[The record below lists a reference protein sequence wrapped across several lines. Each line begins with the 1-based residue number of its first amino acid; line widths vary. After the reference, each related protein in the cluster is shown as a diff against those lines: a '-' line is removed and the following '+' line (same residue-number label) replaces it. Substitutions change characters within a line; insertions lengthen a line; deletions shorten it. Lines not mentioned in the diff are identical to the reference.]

1 MYDSRTRLSIEIS
14 QQIRGLFKE
23 STFITQIPRN
33 VSIAES
39 SAKGMPV
46 INYRPTSS
54 GSLAYLSLA
63 KEVLDNEEQKIINTK
78 LEDIVK
84 KYSDTNVL
92 FLLEREYKSL
102 PITKIKTTDI
112 DDNRYLKQIKIQK
125 DQLNFLLNAYANNIP
140 LEPLIVRPKKD
151 HYEVVVG
158 RKRLHV
164 ARKVNVEEVNAIVID
179 YTDEEM
185 LLILLMV
192 ARDEHYVN
200 PIEMA
205 IICSS
210 LSRKYNYSQE
220 TLARLT
226 HQSRSQISSFTRI
239 LTLPDHVLNLVSSGK
254 LKYGHARA
262 LITLPENLAIEL
274 ADRAVKENLT
284 VRDLERENRKYRGI
298 NNNNKISK
306 LETKYNA
313 SIKEGDN
320 ELNIKFKNKADF
332 AAFLEKMHD

>member
-1 MYDSRTRLSIEIS
+1 M
-14 QQIRGLFKE
+14 K
-23 STFITQIPRN
+23 N
-33 VSIAES
+33 
-39 SAKGMPV
+39 K
-46 INYRPTSS
+46 
-54 GSLAYLSLA
+54 
-63 KEVLDNEEQKIINTK
+63 KIINTK

-192 ARDEHYVN
+192 ARAEHYVN